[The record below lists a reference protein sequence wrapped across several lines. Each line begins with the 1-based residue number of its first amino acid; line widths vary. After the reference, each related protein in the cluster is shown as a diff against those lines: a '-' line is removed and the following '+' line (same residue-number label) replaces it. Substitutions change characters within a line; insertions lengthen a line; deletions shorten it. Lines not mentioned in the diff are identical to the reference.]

1 MKTEILS
8 LKNIY
13 KFLTTNDYPIYS
25 DGIIRKEQKRGLT
38 LNQFC
43 DENILVDFKDRKNGK
58 TIWRMD
64 GGRNRY
70 VSEICNRSG
79 EQSIYKEYAK
89 EVLASADQETVLRQI
104 RQMMSFLFERQ
115 YYPDSFWRKADA
127 YIELLEK
134 EDVAFTEDVAEYF
147 RNAMKQ
153 YNSLQ
158 TPGVKANAFCVSW
171 FLSYFILFALT
182 ANEGAESF
190 IHKVKEEKAFTLL
203 SMLKKYSE
211 KKQSEVREV
220 SFLTGNNTELS
231 RQPLGA
237 SHFFGRQTELF
248 ELSELLKKGGKYL
261 VSGMGGSGK
270 TELMRQFLRICME
283 ERVVDY
289 IGIVQYEGGLARSI
303 VKAFSGVHGTDLEE
317 SYKEVLTRIRMCAD
331 KKVLLI
337 IDNMD
342 GSIDEAELDALC
354 KLQATI
360 FMTSRYQKLEG
371 FQTYALKS
379 IGQDAGRLIF
389 RDNYGSVLSAEDK
402 QVLDEIVNEDLWCHT
417 LTLRL
422 LARTAQSNSWS
433 LQKLKEKL
441 SLGNA
446 TAGYTENERYKSLRQ
461 VYLQMYASAKR
472 TEEETSLLHIFA
484 ALPYRNYALDWI
496 KKYLR
501 NMVKAESVEDIF
513 EHLWEKG
520 WLEKSETDYSMHP
533 FISECILS
541 QPLTEIAASPFFD
554 AIFEAWAKLGKTLG
568 VNLISEII
576 YENDRYM
583 KLDIELMQT
592 TMLIRSMLRKLS
604 GKFTERYVQLYLVSI
619 AIESI
624 YYGITKDGID
634 ALHKLEAKSA
644 NLSEETK
651 VGMYIMQAAL
661 ESVCK
666 ADDLNELKTSFEDAK
681 SNDVISDEMKYAF
694 AETLGMRYYHS
705 GGMKLAEELVDY
717 VLEHCQSPAI
727 LIGAYSVKACV
738 VVQRGDYDAYMN
750 YLQKGITL
758 GRENGYE
765 KGKEM
770 QLLCSNLCDLYMAL
784 RQFDEAEK
792 LLTELEQLTENK
804 SYFLRQHLIHRRGN
818 LAMYR
823 GDEGFGVAELTE
835 SRKLAQGLYQD
846 TEQSNYAAAVVDLA
860 MALNKA
866 KRFDESAEMYK
877 EALDIYMSLE
887 GYNFEKHRIL
897 NNMSVMYLD
906 RAMPEVAMEYL
917 PEAYERGKVIGG
929 LALGETA
936 NNLSKA
942 YRALGKQEKELEYL
956 KEAAP
961 ILEQFYGGEHPKVID
976 AKARLEA

>member
-1 MKTEILS
+1 MKNEILS

-13 KFLTTNDYPIYS
+13 KFLTTNDYPVYS
-25 DGIIRKEQKRGLT
+25 DGIIRKERKRGLT
-38 LNQFC
+38 LNSFC
-43 DENILVDFKDRKNGK
+43 DENILVDFKERKNGK
-58 TIWRMD
+58 VIWRMD
-64 GGRNRY
+64 GSRNRY

-79 EQSIYKEYAK
+79 EQSTYKEYVK
-89 EVLASADQETVLRQI
+89 EVLATADQETVLRQI
-104 RQMMSFLFERQ
+104 RQMMGFLLERE
-115 YYPDSFWRKADA
+115 YNPEGFWKKVEA
-127 YIELLEK
+127 YVELLAK
-134 EDVAFTEDVAEYF
+134 EDAVFTEEVAEYF
-147 RNAMKQ
+147 RKAILQ
-153 YNSLQ
+153 YKGLQ
-158 TPGVKANAFCVSW
+158 TPGIKGATFCVSW

-182 ANEGAESF
+182 ANEETESF
-190 IHKVKEEKAFTLL
+190 VHKIKDDKEFSLL
-203 SMLKKYSE
+203 RMLKRYSE
-211 KKQSEVREV
+211 KKQGEVREV
-220 SFLTGNNTELS
+220 KFLTGSNTELS
-231 RQPLGA
+231 RPALGTG
-237 SHFFGRQTELF
+237 HFFGRQTELF
-248 ELSELLKKGGKYL
+248 ELSEFLDKGGKYL

-270 TELMRQFLRICME
+270 TELMRQFLKICLE
-283 ERVVDY
+283 EKAVDY
-289 IGIVQYEGGLARSI
+289 IGIVQYEGGLARSM
-303 VKAFSGVHGTDLEE
+303 VKAFPGIRGTDLTE
-317 SYKEVLTRIRMCAD
+317 SYKEVLTHIRMLED
-331 KKVLLI
+331 KRVLLI

-342 GSIDEAELDALC
+342 GGVNEAELEALC
-354 KLQATI
+354 KLPATI
-360 FMTSRYQKLEG
+360 FITSRYQRLKGLK
-371 FQTYALKS
+371 TYRLRT
-379 IGQDAGRLIF
+379 IGQEAAGLIF
-389 RDNYGSVLSAEDK
+389 RDNYGVYLNEEDK
-402 QVLDEIVNEDLWCHT
+402 HCLQEIIREDVWCHT
-417 LTLRL
+417 LSLRL
-422 LARTAQSNSWS
+422 LARTARNNGWS
-433 LQKLKEKL
+433 LQKLNQQLK
-441 SLGNA
+441 LGN
-446 TAGYTENERYKSLRQ
+446 TPTGYTESERYECMRQ
-461 VYLQMYASAKR
+461 VYLQMYAFTPR
-472 TEEETSLLHIFA
+472 TQVETALLRILA
-484 ALPYRNYALDWI
+484 ALPYRNYDLTWVE
-496 KKYLR
+496 KYLQ
-501 NMVKAESVEDIF
+501 NLSKEEQVGDVLQK
-513 EHLWEKG
+513 LWEKG
-520 WLEKSETDYSMHP
+520 WLEKSETGYSMHP

-666 ADDLNELKTSFEDAK
+666 ADDLNELKNSFEDAK
-681 SNDVISDEMKYAF
+681 SNDLISDEMKYAF

-705 GGMKLAEELVDY
+705 DGMKLAEELVDY

-877 EALDIYMSLE
+877 EALDIYKSLE